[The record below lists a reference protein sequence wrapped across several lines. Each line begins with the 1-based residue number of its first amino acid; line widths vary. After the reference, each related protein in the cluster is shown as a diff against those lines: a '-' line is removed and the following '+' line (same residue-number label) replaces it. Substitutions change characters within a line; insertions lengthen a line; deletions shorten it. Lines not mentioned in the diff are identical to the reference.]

1 MVCAVQDAVV
11 GNDEMIKRLKP
22 YMEDP
27 NLTVENVSMYH
38 ARLEFRIY
46 CSLQGPVDIF
56 QTFFFRF
63 KKCQEQLPFSC
74 TGQRLF
80 MSTQWMVKKY
90 YQNVK

>member
-1 MVCAVQDAVV
+1 MVCAVQDAVM
-11 GNDEMIKRLKP
+11 GNDKMIKRLKP

-38 ARLEFRIY
+38 AHLEFRIY
-46 CSLQGPVDIF
+46 LFITRSSRYFSKKIF
-56 QTFFFRF
+56 RS

-80 MSTQWMVKKY
+80 MSTQ
-90 YQNVK
+90 